1 MATIQIRELP
11 EDTYETIRRRARA
24 AGQSI
29 QAYMRDQVVELAARP
44 TKDEAWAAIES
55 ALAAEDSAGS
65 TLIEITPA
73 TWRDAGDRQVIDA
86 SALAYA

>member
-29 QAYMRDQVVELAARP
+29 QAYMRDQVVELAARR
-44 TKDEAWAAIES
+44 TKDEAWTAIES

-65 TLIEITPA
+65 TLKDIT
-73 TWRDAGDRQVIDA
+73 RD
-86 SALAYA
+86 LAAERR